1 MAEASRPGAPEE
13 ESKAMKNQTPDS
25 EALLKAL
32 KDAVAQTL
40 ERKRKLGHYAVIW
53 EQGEIRMAGED
64 APVMYGYP
72 EASPMRDHW
81 IEEDD
86 D

>member
-1 MAEASRPGAPEE
+1 
-13 ESKAMKNQTPDS
+13 MKQQTPDS

-32 KDAVAQTL
+32 TDAVAQTL
-40 ERKRKLGHYAVIW
+40 ERKRKLGHYAVLW
-53 EQGEIRMAGED
+53 EKGEIRVEGED
-64 APVMYGYP
+64 APAVYGHP
-72 EASPMRDHW
+72 KVSPARDHW